1 MTKDYDWNDNRNT
14 IIPQQDAIAIYL
26 NDDGMIEIRQRDPL
40 EDWDSVIV
48 ISKTSIPAL
57 IERLQVTVNYGK

>member
-1 MTKDYDWNDNRNT
+1 MTIDYDWNDNRNT

-40 EDWDSVIV
+40 DDRDSVIV
-48 ISKTSIPAL
+48 ISKASIPAL
-57 IERLQVTVNYGK
+57 IERLQVTVNCGK